1 MPDRIPAPIPTR
13 TRIQERRESLGL
25 TQTELAARAGVTRQ
39 LIGAVE
45 AGRHLPNVGAAL
57 ALAGVLGSTVEA
69 LFGAPDVDVVVSV
82 TGDALPLEGAPVNV
96 ARVGDQL
103 VVVPT
108 EHRAVNVEQWAM
120 ADGFIDGERLA
131 LLPDAELGGLV
142 VAGCD
147 PALGILAGLV
157 RQMSAHRVITVHAS
171 TGRSVEALARGR
183 VHAIAVHAPAGRLPE
198 PPVTV
203 RRWQLAGWQVGLAS
217 ARPSGVPT
225 VEEIAERRLRIVQR
239 EPGAGTQLAFT
250 RALHRVGGP
259 DRVPGPLGEGH
270 LDVARRMSDRSASGA
285 AAGLTM
291 EAAARSFGLGFNP
304 LEEHV
309 VELWLDA
316 QWSTLPAAMTLIEAL
331 GADALRSRLRLIG
344 GYDLSELGTERAPTE
359 RPKQRRSA

>member
-1 MPDRIPAPIPTR
+1 MPDRIPASIPSR
-13 TRIQERRESLGL
+13 TRVQERRESLGL

-57 ALAGVLGSTVEA
+57 ALAGALGATVEA
-69 LFGAPDVDVVVSV
+69 LFGAPDVDVVPVA
-82 TGDALPLEGAPVNV
+82 GDDLPPSGAPVNV
-96 ARVGDQL
+96 ARVGDRL
-103 VVVPT
+103 IVVPT
-108 EHRAVNVEQWAM
+108 EHQAVNVEQWAIV
-120 ADGFIDGERLA
+120 DGSMDGERLA

-157 RQMSAHRVITVHAS
+157 RRMSAHRVITVHAS
-171 TGRSVEALARGR
+171 TGRSVEALAGGR
-183 VHAIAVHAPAGRLPE
+183 VHAIAVHAPAGRLPD

-203 RRWQLAGWQVGLAS
+203 RRWQLARWQVGLAS

-225 VEEIAERRLRIVQR
+225 VEEIAERPLRVVQR
-239 EPGAGTQLAFT
+239 EPGAGTQLAFA

-259 DRVPGPLGEGH
+259 DRVPGPLGDGH
-270 LDVARRMSDRSASGA
+270 LDVARRVSDRSASGA

-291 EAAARSFGLGFNP
+291 EAAARSFGLGFSP

-316 QWSTLPAAMTLIEAL
+316 QWSALPAAVALIEAL
-331 GADALRSRLRLIG
+331 GADALRDRLGLIG
-344 GYDLSELGTERAPTE
+344 GYDLSGLGTERVPTD
-359 RPKQRRSA
+359 RPRQRRSA

>member
-1 MPDRIPAPIPTR
+1 MRDRIQASTPLR
-13 TRIQERRESLGL
+13 TRVQERREGLGL
-25 TQTELAARAGVTRQ
+25 TQTQLAARAGVTRQ

-45 AGRHLPNVGAAL
+45 AGRHQPNVGAAL

-69 LFGAPDVDVVVSV
+69 LFGGFDVEVVSV
-82 TGDALPLEGAPVNV
+82 TGDVPPPSGAPVNV
-96 ARVGDQL
+96 VWVGDRL

-108 EHRAVNVEQWAM
+108 EHWAVNCEQWAV
-120 ADGFIDGERLA
+120 ADGSMDGDRLA
-131 LLPDAELGGLV
+131 LLPDAAFGGLV

-157 RQMSAHRVITVHAS
+157 QRMSAHRIITVHAS
-171 TGRSVEALARGR
+171 TGRSVEALAGGR

-198 PPVTV
+198 PPLLV
-203 RRWQLAGWQVGLAS
+203 RRWRLARWQVGLAS

-239 EPGAGTQLAFT
+239 EAGAGTQLAFA

-259 DRVPGPLGEGH
+259 DHVPGPRGDGH
-270 LDVARRMSDRSASGA
+270 LDVARRISDRSGA

-291 EAAARSFGLGFNP
+291 EAAARSFGLSFEP

-316 QWSTLPAAMTLIEAL
+316 HWSATPAAVTLIEAL
-331 GADALRSRLRLIG
+331 RSDALRDRLGLIG
-344 GYDLSELGTERAPTE
+344 GYDLSELGSEPAATD
-359 RPKQRRSA
+359 RPKQRHST